1 MGDAVVEQN
10 LKVRPL
16 DGTCV
21 LKLVNHDVTQL
32 SSYLFINERR
42 VLLVNQRVQKF
53 LRVTKRIQ
61 AVGFIN
67 VLHLFFY
74 PPQKPQFVDV
84 LQGEVNRVYGHCSLL
99 PGLFGLAQQRAN
111 LVYNRPAFGSIS
123 SIFLY
128 KSLGIFN
135 SCRNIVVG
143 HGGFQSEKV
152 AVPQLLK
159 VSGGTAMTL
168 IKVLVS
174 ELIMI
179 CNGLESSCIPCH
191 RLDGPASFGT

>member
-1 MGDAVVEQN
+1 MNDVSLRAVVGIQAFYLNFAIVFFVQIIQQMPVAVAPAIDALLHIAHNKTACLVSDAVVEQN

-74 PPQKPQFVDV
+74 PPQKP
-84 LQGEVNRVYGHCSLL
+84 
-99 PGLFGLAQQRAN
+99 
-111 LVYNRPAFGSIS
+111 
-123 SIFLY
+123 
-128 KSLGIFN
+128 
-135 SCRNIVVG
+135 
-143 HGGFQSEKV
+143 
-152 AVPQLLK
+152 
-159 VSGGTAMTL
+159 
-168 IKVLVS
+168 
-174 ELIMI
+174 
-179 CNGLESSCIPCH
+179 
-191 RLDGPASFGT
+191 